1 MKKEVSIELQS
12 VTTGYRS
19 KASTHVV
26 AKDIDAK
33 IYRGEL
39 TCLIG
44 ANGAG
49 KSTLLHTIAGFIRKI
64 SGNIIIEGKHIEQH
78 TYNSLARKL
87 SVVLTEK
94 CNLKNMTIEEMIAIG
109 RSPYTGFWG
118 IIKQGDKH
126 IIERSIRL
134 VGIEHLK
141 GRMIHTLSD
150 GERQKVMIAKALA
163 QETQIIFLDEPTA
176 FLDYPSKIEV
186 MQLLSRLS
194 KEEGKAVF
202 MSTHDLE
209 LSLQIADKVWLLKR
223 DQPLIVGTPEDL
235 ALNGSL
241 EQFFDSKGMFFDNNS
256 GTYKVE
262 AKCLYKAKITGEGK
276 AYYML
281 RKALI
286 RHGVESTDSA
296 DESLHIHAEEIS
308 ERERKYKFIVSF
320 GKQHEEVVTSIEQLI
335 EEISKYIN
343 PQN

>member
-1 MKKEVSIELQS
+1 MKKEVSIELKS
-12 VTTGYRS
+12 VTTGYRG

-39 TCLIG
+39 TCLLG

-64 SGNIIIEGKHIEQH
+64 SGDIITEGKHIEQH
-78 TYNSLARKL
+78 TNNSLARKL

-94 CNLKNMTIEEMIAIG
+94 CNLRNMTIEEMVAIG

-118 IIKQGDKH
+118 IIKKGDKQ
-126 IIERSIRL
+126 IIDRAITL
-134 VGIEHLK
+134 VGIDHLR

-194 KEEGKAVF
+194 RQEGKTVF

-223 DQPLIVGTPEDL
+223 DHPLIVGTPEDL
-235 ALNGSL
+235 ALDGSL
-241 EQFFDSKGMFFDNNS
+241 EQFFDNKGMFFDNSS
-256 GTYKVE
+256 GTYKVN
-262 AKCLYKAKITGEGK
+262 ANCTHKARISGEGK
-276 AYYML
+276 AYYMAI
-281 RKALI
+281 KALI
-286 RHGVESTDSA
+286 RNGVESTDNA
-296 DESLHIHAEEIS
+296 DENLHIHAEEAHTNGS
-308 ERERKYKFIVSF
+308 KYLFTVSF
-320 GKQHEEVVTSIEQLI
+320 GKQPSERATSIEQLI
-335 EEISKYIN
+335 EIVNKHTN
-343 PQN
+343 A